1 MHCRDT
7 GFRTARGQL
16 TTSEGL
22 LRDITA
28 DLSSGQP
35 VRRIM
40 DEAAYTK
47 IQQIIDGFKEVLGDE
62 EEVEDEADEAG
73 QVSSATEKNKDP
85 VKKAIT
91 IKLDDLSGNSFAEFL
106 GSISDPKWTFKT
118 RVQREAD
125 GEGAG
130 DTNVEI
136 YEFMGSVFAVC
147 ASIGNSPEK
156 IAVSPSFSLVSTF
169 YLFPEGF
176 RDNFK
181 VRISLETDSQGN
193 TEASFKD
200 TLIMSTN
207 CEHCGYRDNEVK
219 SSAAISEGKEN
230 HLEDRGTRRFKQGY
244 PSETCDLT
252 IPNRSGLAAWNAWR
266 TIYNSRRSLEQVYEE
281 LSEKVYAAGSSST
294 MVDEDRQK
302 FQDFLKQLE
311 EITNTE
317 KPFTLILDDP
327 LANSYL
333 QNLYAPYP
341 DLNMEIVTLQQNE
354 ELQLND
360 MKVDNYIV
368 DNTNEPKEEKRFE
381 QVAS

>member
-118 RVQREAD
+118 YARNAEQNRILGLLPPEELSTD
-125 GEGAG
+125 QEGAG

-136 YEFMGSVFAVC
+136 YEFMGS
-147 ASIGNSPEK
+147 
-156 IAVSPSFSLVSTF
+156 
-169 YLFPEGF
+169 
-176 RDNFK
+176 
-181 VRISLETDSQGN
+181 N

-219 SSAAISEGKEN
+219 ERESS
-230 HLEDRGTRRFKQGY
+230 
-244 PSETCDLT
+244 
-252 IPNRSGLAAWNAWR
+252 
-266 TIYNSRRSLEQVYEE
+266 
-281 LSEKVYAAGSSST
+281 
-294 MVDEDRQK
+294 
-302 FQDFLKQLE
+302 
-311 EITNTE
+311 
-317 KPFTLILDDP
+317 
-327 LANSYL
+327 
-333 QNLYAPYP
+333 
-341 DLNMEIVTLQQNE
+341 
-354 ELQLND
+354 
-360 MKVDNYIV
+360 
-368 DNTNEPKEEKRFE
+368 
-381 QVAS
+381 